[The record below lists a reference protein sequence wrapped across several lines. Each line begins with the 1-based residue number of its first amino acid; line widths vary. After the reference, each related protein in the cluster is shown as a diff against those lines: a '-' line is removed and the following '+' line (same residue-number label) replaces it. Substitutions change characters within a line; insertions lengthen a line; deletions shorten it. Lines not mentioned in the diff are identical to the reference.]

1 MIIAAYQSIAQR
13 MRALGDMCEHMC
25 LHGRV
30 TQGDPRTQNLVC
42 TQVFNEASKKRAEN
56 DRIVAKKLY
65 AKAAHL
71 FASLSGP
78 ESQYSQL
85 AVKNCIGCGVG
96 NYY

>member
-1 MIIAAYQSIAQR
+1 
-13 MRALGDMCEHMC
+13 
-25 LHGRV
+25 
-30 TQGDPRTQNLVC
+30 
-42 TQVFNEASKKRAEN
+42 VFNEASKKRADN
-56 DRIVAKKLY
+56 DRIGAKKLY